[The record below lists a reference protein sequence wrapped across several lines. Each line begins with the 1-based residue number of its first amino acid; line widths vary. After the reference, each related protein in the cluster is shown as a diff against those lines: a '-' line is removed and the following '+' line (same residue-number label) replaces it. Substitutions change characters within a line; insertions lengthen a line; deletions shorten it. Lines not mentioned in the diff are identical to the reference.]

1 MKNIFHYFSSFEV
14 GFILIYYID
23 ISIKICKG
31 VIILRT
37 FIDYHLISR
46 LTNVLESCILNKIK
60 VIINLKK
67 AFIQILNSIMNK
79 NTAKRKKVVSP
90 VNTRG
95 DTKKRRVRTE
105 QQNLENSSTSNA
117 NTRSHDIVKL
127 SRGNIMDVNKLSKIQ
142 LCFKFIVLISSL
154 ISVNFSTKMS
164 LDKFNVLNLIQK
176 HLIKLKTIIII

>member
-1 MKNIFHYFSSFEV
+1 
-14 GFILIYYID
+14 
-23 ISIKICKG
+23 
-31 VIILRT
+31 
-37 FIDYHLISR
+37 
-46 LTNVLESCILNKIK
+46 
-60 VIINLKK
+60 
-67 AFIQILNSIMNK
+67 MNK

-142 LCFKFIVLISSL
+142 LCFKFKVLISSL